1 MIELIHENHTLN
13 FLKEDY
19 SPWMF
24 NPQIVIV
31 LFFEQLIQMT
41 ELAIALGQNIRK
53 TRKEKDLSQEK
64 LALMCGLDRSYM
76 GRIERG
82 EVNITV
88 LKLYEISKVLE
99 VDIRILFI

>member
-1 MIELIHENHTLN
+1 
-13 FLKEDY
+13 
-19 SPWMF
+19 MF
-24 NPQIVIV
+24 NPQIVRV
-31 LFFEQLIQMT
+31 LCFEHLIQMT
-41 ELAIALGQNIRK
+41 ELAIALGRNIRK
-53 TRKEKDLSQEK
+53 IRKEKNLSQEK

-99 VDIRILFI
+99 VDIRILLV

>member
-1 MIELIHENHTLN
+1 
-13 FLKEDY
+13 
-19 SPWMF
+19 MF

-41 ELAIALGQNIRK
+41 ELAITLGQNIRK
-53 TRKEKDLSQEK
+53 ARKEKNLSQEK
-64 LALMCGLDRSYM
+64 LALLCEFDRSYL

-88 LKLYEISKVLE
+88 LKLYEIAKVLE
-99 VDIRILFI
+99 VDIRILLV

>member
-1 MIELIHENHTLN
+1 
-13 FLKEDY
+13 
-19 SPWMF
+19 
-24 NPQIVIV
+24 
-31 LFFEQLIQMT
+31 MT
-41 ELAIALGQNIRK
+41 ELAIALGRNIRK
-53 TRKEKDLSQEK
+53 IRKEKNLSQEK

-99 VDIRILFI
+99 VDIRILLV

>member
-1 MIELIHENHTLN
+1 
-13 FLKEDY
+13 
-19 SPWMF
+19 MF

-41 ELAIALGQNIRK
+41 ELAIALGRNIRK
-53 TRKEKDLSQEK
+53 TRKEKNLSQEK

-88 LKLYEISKVLE
+88 LKLYEISKVLK
-99 VDIRILFI
+99 VDIRILLV

>member
-1 MIELIHENHTLN
+1 
-13 FLKEDY
+13 
-19 SPWMF
+19 MF

-41 ELAIALGQNIRK
+41 ELAIELGRNIRK
-53 TRKEKDLSQEK
+53 TRKEKNLSQEK

-88 LKLYEISKVLE
+88 LKLYEISKVLK
-99 VDIRILFI
+99 VDIRILLV

>member
-1 MIELIHENHTLN
+1 MHTFN
-13 FLKEDY
+13 FFKEDY

-24 NPQIVIV
+24 NPQMLIV

-41 ELAIALGQNIRK
+41 ELAIALGRNIRK
-53 TRKEKDLSQEK
+53 IRKEKDLSQEK

-88 LKLYEISKVLE
+88 LKLYEISKVLG
-99 VDIRILFI
+99 VDIRILLV

>member
-1 MIELIHENHTLN
+1 
-13 FLKEDY
+13 
-19 SPWMF
+19 MF
-24 NPQIVIV
+24 NPQMLIV

-41 ELAIALGQNIRK
+41 ELAIALGRNIRK
-53 TRKEKDLSQEK
+53 IRKEKDLSQEK

-88 LKLYEISKVLE
+88 LKLYEISKVLG
-99 VDIRILFI
+99 VDIRILLV

>member
-1 MIELIHENHTLN
+1 
-13 FLKEDY
+13 
-19 SPWMF
+19 MF

-31 LFFEQLIQMT
+31 LFFEQLIQMA
-41 ELAIALGQNIRK
+41 ELAIALGRNIRK

-88 LKLYEISKVLE
+88 VKLYEISKVLE
-99 VDIRILFI
+99 VDIRTLLV

>member
-1 MIELIHENHTLN
+1 M
-13 FLKEDY
+13 
-19 SPWMF
+19 M
-24 NPQIVIV
+24 IV
-31 LFFEQLIQMT
+31 LFFEHLNQMT
-41 ELAIALGQNIRK
+41 ELAIELGRNIRK
-53 TRKEKDLSQEK
+53 IRKEKNLSQEK

-99 VDIRILFI
+99 VDIRILLV

>member
-1 MIELIHENHTLN
+1 
-13 FLKEDY
+13 
-19 SPWMF
+19 MF

-31 LFFEQLIQMT
+31 LFFEHLIQMT
-41 ELAIALGQNIRK
+41 ELAIVLGRNIRK
-53 TRKEKDLSQEK
+53 TRKEKNLSQEK

-88 LKLYEISKVLE
+88 LKLYEISKVLK
-99 VDIRILFI
+99 VDIRILLV